1 MKLECGERLVLK
13 SVADLQGSSID
24 YVDDSRLAVATKM
37 LVEDV
42 RNWLETLE
50 GKGFVERTRLTDG
63 FSAYVTAK
71 GKQALRLTEPI
82 PRDEREEH
90 LALLKRLLINF
101 PPNPGF
107 LGREDEL
114 TRLHATLSGSGSGPV
129 GIRPA
134 GSARVAGLFGMGG
147 IGKTQLAVEYS
158 YRQHEAGTYPDGIFW
173 INATEPLGQGFA
185 GLARDLGLARTDQ
198 ALDQQVRSAFD
209 ALGRW
214 KQALLVLDNLED
226 PGTLNRPIVSGCI
239 PAGLSCR
246 LLFTTRR
253 RDLGGFTPVEVTVL
267 PEESALQLL
276 LRHPKRQPAIEPSH
290 PDHEP
295 AVAITRMLG
304 HLPLALEL
312 VGA

>member
-1 MKLECGERLVLK
+1 MKLEGGERLVLK
-13 SVADLQGSSID
+13 ILRDLQGDSTD
-24 YVDDSRLAVATKM
+24 YVDDSRLAHATKM
-37 LVEDV
+37 RVEDV
-42 RNWLETLE
+42 RDWLETLE

-63 FSAYVTAK
+63 LSAYVTAK

-82 PRDEREEH
+82 PRDELEEH

-101 PPNPGF
+101 PRNPGF

-114 TRLHATLSGSGSGPV
+114 TRLHTALSGSGSGPV

-134 GSARVAGLFGMGG
+134 GSARAAGLVGMGG

-173 INATEPLGQGFA
+173 INAAEPLDQGFA
-185 GLARDLGLARTDQ
+185 RLARDLGLAKIDQ

-214 KQALLVLDNLED
+214 GKALLVLDNLED

-239 PAGLSCR
+239 PAGLVCR

-267 PEESALQLL
+267 PEDSALQLL
-276 LRHPKRQPAIEPSH
+276 LPHPNRLPAIK
-290 PDHEP
+290 
-295 AVAITRMLG
+295 RFFRF
-304 HLPLALEL
+304 
-312 VGA
+312 